1 MNLLKSVRAPSD
13 CYFMFQLRIL
23 PLAPLAPV
31 LKIHV
36 IHRASKS
43 VLNHNNSDLEVQCTH
58 GRMAIS

>member
-13 CYFMFQLRIL
+13 CYFMFQLHIL

-43 VLNHNNSDLEVQCTH
+43 VLNHNNSDQELQCTH
-58 GRMAIS
+58 GRMTIS